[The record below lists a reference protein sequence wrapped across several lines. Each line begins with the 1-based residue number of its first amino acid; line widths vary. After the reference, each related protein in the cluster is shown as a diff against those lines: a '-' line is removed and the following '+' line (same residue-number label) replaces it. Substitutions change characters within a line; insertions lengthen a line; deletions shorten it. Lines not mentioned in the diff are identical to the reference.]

1 VNPRTVLH
9 VGALIVAV
17 IFPRSIVSQSST
29 TPIIL
34 QLPPTVRTA
43 GFNGAGVALI
53 GDAGSVF
60 INPAGMATIRR
71 MAVEGSYRS
80 IGQGTY
86 LATGAM
92 AWRIGQFDVGLG
104 GRYFDRGSAP
114 GPFPLAP
121 APAGEPTYQALGVG
135 SLIYRFGLIAIGGSG
150 KYYRQRVGDVYD
162 RAVSI
167 DAGIALAFFDIAA
180 LAFSTQNIGGN
191 WVDSTGVTLGRVSR
205 LGFTMNYVDPLET
218 WRLMS
223 TWEVQWV
230 EGQSARG
237 VLGVEAGVVI
247 SGVGIL
253 GRAGY
258 AGRTA
263 PYSDAKVTGGATL
276 TLGRFL
282 LDYAYRPDDLTGKDA
297 HIVGLR
303 LTF

>member
-1 VNPRTVLH
+1 MSLGAVPWY
-9 VGALIVAV
+9 GALLVAL
-17 IFPRSIVSQSST
+17 IFPQSAASQSVA

-60 INPAGMATIRR
+60 INPAGMATIRH
-71 MAVEGSYRS
+71 MAVEGSYRH
-80 IGQGTY
+80 IRQGTY
-86 LATGAM
+86 LVTGAL
-92 AWRIGQFDVGLG
+92 AWRIGQFDIGFG
-104 GRYFDRGSAP
+104 GQYFDLGPSPDTFLPAAP
-114 GPFPLAP
+114 PSSEP
-121 APAGEPTYQALGVG
+121 AYEALGVG
-135 SLIYRFGLIAIGGSG
+135 SLIYRFGIIAIGGSG
-150 KYYRQRVGDVYD
+150 KYYRQRVGQSYD
-162 RAVSI
+162 KGVSM
-167 DAGIALAFFDIAA
+167 DAGIALAFFDLAA
-180 LAFSTQNIGGN
+180 LAFSMQNIGGN
-191 WVDSTGVTLGRVSR
+191 WVDSTGVALARVSR

-218 WRLMS
+218 VRLLS
-223 TWEVQWV
+223 TFEVQWV

-237 VLGVEAGVVI
+237 VLGAEAGIVI

-263 PYSDAKVTGGATL
+263 PYSDANLTVGATL

-282 LDYAYRPDDLTGKDA
+282 LDYGYRPDDLNGKDA
-297 HIVGLR
+297 HLVGLR

>member
-1 VNPRTVLH
+1 MNPQTALR
-9 VGALIVAV
+9 VGALFVAFV
-17 IFPRSIVSQSST
+17 FPTSATSQANT

-43 GFNGAGVALI
+43 GFNGAGVALV

-86 LATGAM
+86 LATGAL

-114 GPFPLAP
+114 SAIPP
-121 APAGEPTYQALGVG
+121 ATPGGEPAYEALGVG

-191 WVDSTGVTLGRVSR
+191 WVDSSGVMLGRVSR

-218 WRLMS
+218 WRLLS
-223 TWEVQWV
+223 TFEVQWV
-230 EGQSARG
+230 EGQPARG
-237 VLGVEAGVVI
+237 VIGAEAGVVI

-263 PYSDAKVTGGATL
+263 AYSDATLTGGATL

-282 LDYAYRPDDLTGKDA
+282 LDYAYRPKDLSGDDA